1 MLSAYMFE
9 RWINICKQCGKLLE
23 TGHRCPG
30 ECEAKHREREQARW
44 DEKVEERERSGLCPR
59 CGKRPVLPG
68 AKSCLECGLGVK
80 VKAEDGR
87 DYVDYVSA
95 AYRGSVWDPLKRR
108 WRGGLRRLTK
118 KWLGDD

>member
-44 DEKVEERERSGLCPR
+44 DEKVKERERSGLCPR
-59 CGKRPVLPG
+59 CEERPVLPG

-80 VKAEDGR
+80 DQ
-87 DYVDYVSA
+87 DYVSA

-108 WRGGLRRLTK
+108 WQGLRRLTK